1 MTRTFTPI
9 QCMDCGETCER
20 SGARQRRCV
29 ECHAEKERER
39 KRAYYQANREKA
51 LEYHRAYREAN
62 REEKREY
69 NRAYY
74 EANQE
79 KMREYNRAY
88 SKANR
93 EGKREYL
100 RAYREANPV
109 ATATRDRA
117 RRAARPKGDPAL
129 KGQRWSPGE
138 DALAMNPDLPI
149 AAVCELTGRSFEA
162 VMQRRHR
169 LRKKLQMTP
178 TERAVEAR

>member
-88 SKANR
+88 
-93 EGKREYL
+93 
-100 RAYREANPV
+100 REANPV